1 MRTRTAFPILLGLL
15 TFACSEPRETSVT
28 DPGPAL
34 RFAKPIA
41 TGPCAAK
48 LGRDITSQMA
58 ELFAK
63 PQLDSAKLLWGTVEA
78 QCGSAIAQA
87 RESMLTYVQFTIANK
102 AAIKPQTEGTWQAN
116 LIAHWSATFTFVG
129 YTNAD
134 QPGSV
139 PSDIFDS
146 EGAVGVIPAS
156 MTGSLE
162 LAAANAALTM
172 YQQNAVT
179 GDTRGHLF
187 VIYPLAANC
196 LGATNLSKAGPC
208 YEFGSFPAVA
218 PAFDPLIKVGIC
230 QVHQA
235 TDSIHHHL
243 DNPALAHLTG
253 NVARVQELGGTYPT
267 TCGDIVSVPAGSWN
281 GGIRNIATRLAWH
294 AKQTLTPKP
303 LYAVHGGLGGLGGKL
318 SPHQAV
324 ELLVFSANF
333 EDDAIGQLPGQ
344 PETGTFTTPY
354 LITPPGSIVV
364 QSSLGQH
371 ASKLAVLTQGGGN
384 CNNCGGLML
393 EGNLSTGSP
402 GVFATSGVYDAEWIS
417 LQEGPT
423 MKKATF
429 VLRSSSGAQIAAVNY
444 GTKSSVNT
452 ITYGSS
458 NTVLANWVRYV
469 PIHFRIRVDLDA
481 KTTTLFIDGVQKAT
495 ASFSATNFAKI
506 AADFRG
512 IDSGIMGW
520 DDIEV
525 RRIPGT

>member
-1 MRTRTAFPILLGLL
+1 MRTRIAFPAVLALLA
-15 TFACSEPRETSVT
+15 FACSEPRETSVT
-28 DPGPAL
+28 DPGPGL

-41 TGPCAAK
+41 GGACAAK
-48 LGRDITSQMA
+48 LGRDITTQMA
-58 ELFAK
+58 DLFAK
-63 PQLDSAKLLWGTVEA
+63 PELDQAKLLWGTVEA
-78 QCGSAIAQA
+78 QCASSIAQA

-102 AAIKPQTEGTWQAN
+102 GAIKPQSEGSWQAN
-116 LIAHWSATFTFVG
+116 LIAHWSATFAYVG

-134 QPGSV
+134 QPGAV
-139 PSDIFDS
+139 PTTIFDT

-156 MTGSLE
+156 MTGSQE

-172 YQQNAVT
+172 YQQNAGT

-187 VIYPLAANC
+187 VIYPLPSSC

-208 YEFGSFPAVA
+208 YEFGSFPAVS
-218 PAFDPLIKVGIC
+218 PAFDPQIKVGIC
-230 QVHQA
+230 QVHQT

-243 DNPALAHLTG
+243 DNPALAHLTD
-253 NVARVQELGGTYPT
+253 NVARVQQLAGTYPT
-267 TCGDIVSVPAGSWN
+267 TCGDVASIPAGSWN
-281 GGIRNIATRLAWH
+281 GGIRNIAARLAWH
-294 AKQTLTPKP
+294 AKQSVTPKP

-324 ELLVFSANF
+324 ELLVFSADF
-333 EDDAIGQLPGQ
+333 EDDVVGQQPGQ

-354 LITPPGSIVV
+354 LVTPPGSIVV

-371 ASKLAVLTQGGGN
+371 SSKLAVLAQAGGN
-384 CNNCGGLML
+384 CANCGGLML
-393 EGNLSTGSP
+393 EGNLSSGTP
-402 GVFATSGVYDAEWIS
+402 GVYATTGVYDAEWIS
-417 LQEGPT
+417 LQQGPT

-444 GTKSSVNT
+444 STKSSANI
-452 ITYGSS
+452 ITYGNS

-469 PIHFRIRVDLDA
+469 PMHFRIRVDLDA
-481 KTTTLFIDGVQKAT
+481 KTTTLYIDGVQKAT
-495 ASFSATNFAKI
+495 ASFSAANFAKI